1 MSNFKFEHNGEE
13 IEFEKDLAGMAT
25 PRWLRVNRN
34 RDDLDQLFTLIEEF
48 GGEDA
53 VAAVDEMDT
62 DEFAKFNEA
71 LGKEIAK
78 VMEKLGP
85 KPKGPAK

>member
-1 MSNFKFEHNGEE
+1 MSNFKFEHNGET
-13 IEFEKDLAGMAT
+13 IEFEKDLSAVAT

-53 VAAVDEMDT
+53 VAAVDEMDA
-62 DEFAKFNEA
+62 DEFARFNDA
-71 LGKEIAK
+71 LGKELTKA
-78 VMEKLGP
+78 MEKFAS
-85 KPKGPAK
+85 KPKGPVK

>member
-13 IEFEKDLAGMAT
+13 FEFEKDLAGMAT
-25 PRWLRVNRN
+25 PRWLRVNRT

-48 GGEDA
+48 GGDA
-53 VAAVDEMDT
+53 VVEAVDDMDA
-62 DEFAKFNEA
+62 DEFAKFNDA
-71 LGKEIAK
+71 LGKEIAR
-78 VMEKLGP
+78 VMEKVNS